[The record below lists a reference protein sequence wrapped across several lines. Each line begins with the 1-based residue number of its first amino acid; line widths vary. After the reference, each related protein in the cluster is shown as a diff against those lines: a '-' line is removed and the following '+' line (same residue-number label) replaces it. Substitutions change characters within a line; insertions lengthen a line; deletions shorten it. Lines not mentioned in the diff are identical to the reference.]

1 MLIPYVVIVN
11 GPGEIPFILIRII
24 TVTAVL
30 LIVYYVGGIMA
41 GDVKLLGLISGY
53 LCGTDV
59 IKYIIL
65 VFYFAAFIGIVKVL
79 MNLIIDRETPKKIT
93 FHARFFW
100 HILYFLL
107 RKEVSGERKSVLRI

>member
-65 VFYFAAFIGIVKVL
+65 VFYFAAFISIVKVL
-79 MNLIIDRETPKKIT
+79 MNLIIDRETPEKIT
-93 FHARFFW
+93 IKFSCP
-100 HILYFLL
+100 IFLAYL
-107 RKEVSGERKSVLRI
+107 VLFITKGGIR

>member
-24 TVTAVL
+24 TVMAVL

-65 VFYFAAFIGIVKVL
+65 VFYFAAFIKVL

-93 FHARFFW
+93 IKFSCP
-100 HILYFLL
+100 IFLAYL
-107 RKEVSGERKSVLRI
+107 VLFITKGGIR

>member
-1 MLIPYVVIVN
+1 MISHYWFISGSLNLTSVVYDVFYTIIPNYLILIGYGMLIPYVVIVN

-65 VFYFAAFIGIVKVL
+65 VFYL
-79 MNLIIDRETPKKIT
+79 QHSPYCQSSDELN
-93 FHARFFW
+93 H
-100 HILYFLL
+100 
-107 RKEVSGERKSVLRI
+107 

>member
-41 GDVKLLGLISGY
+41 GDVKLILI
-53 LCGTDV
+53 
-59 IKYIIL
+59 
-65 VFYFAAFIGIVKVL
+65 
-79 MNLIIDRETPKKIT
+79 
-93 FHARFFW
+93 
-100 HILYFLL
+100 
-107 RKEVSGERKSVLRI
+107 

>member
-93 FHARFFW
+93 IKFSCP
-100 HILYFLL
+100 IFLAYL
-107 RKEVSGERKSVLRI
+107 VLFITKGDNMK